1 MTRGTRGAGNRLA
14 AETSPYLRQHA
25 DNPVDWQPWDAS
37 ALEQARSSGKPILL
51 SIGYAACHWCHVMAH
66 ESFEDA
72 ATAAVMNEHFVT
84 IKVDREE
91 RPDLDRIYQLA
102 HQMLSGRGGGW
113 PLTVLLTHDDQRPWF
128 AGTYFPPAPRHGL
141 PAFADLLLRAAQHYR
156 TQQAELREHAG
167 ALVAALAD
175 LNPPPAAD
183 GQALSA
189 APIAACRAQLERS
202 FDSRWGGFGAA
213 PKFPHAPLVQ
223 RLLRDWR
230 ASASAD
236 APDLQALYMASLTL
250 TRMAEGGL
258 FDQLGGGFC
267 RYSVDERWEIPH
279 FEKMLYD
286 NALLL
291 GAYAEAAGAT
301 GEPLFAEIAART
313 AAFMLD
319 ELRAPG
325 GAFYSSLDA
334 DAAGVEG
341 SFYVW
346 QREAVRAA
354 LAPAE
359 YALFAAHHGLEAIP
373 NFEQHEHH
381 LVVAE
386 PLAAIAQR
394 LNVDAATALAM
405 LASARTKL
413 LALRAQRVRPGRDE
427 KLLTSWNALAIRGL
441 ATAAR
446 CLARPDLAQAAGE
459 ALSFLRRQHWR
470 AGRLLATSAG
480 GDARL
485 GAYLDDYAFLA
496 DAILELASVRFDAQ
510 ELAFAVEICD
520 AMLAHFEDAQAG
532 GFWFTADDHEAL
544 VARPKT
550 FGDDALPA
558 GNGVAATLLQR
569 LGALLGEPRYLLAAE
584 RCLRAG
590 WQAIERYPSGHATLL
605 QALEEALAPPDCVIL
620 RGEAQLIEDWRREL
634 ARVYAPRRLVIAI
647 PTGAGGL
654 PPALAAKVAPTDGA
668 LAYVCRGTSCAAP
681 VASLAALVAALDAG

>member
-1 MTRGTRGAGNRLA
+1 MTRATRGAGNRLA

-25 DNPVDWQPWDAS
+25 DNPVDWQPWDAA
-37 ALEQARSSGKPILL
+37 ALAQARSSGKPILL

-66 ESFEDA
+66 ESFEDKA
-72 ATAAVMNEHFVT
+72 IAAVMNEHFT
-84 IKVDREE
+84 NIKVDREE

-102 HQMLSGRGGGW
+102 HQMMSGRGGGW

-141 PAFADLLLRAAQHYR
+141 PAFGDLLLRAAQHYR
-156 TQQAELREHAG
+156 TQQAPLREHAG
-167 ALVAALAD
+167 ALVAALED
-175 LNPPPAAD
+175 LNPPPADAA
-183 GQALSA
+183 GALVH
-189 APIAACRAQLERS
+189 APIAYCRQQLEQS
-202 FDSRWGGFGAA
+202 FDQQWGGFGGA

-230 ASASAD
+230 ASATAKS
-236 APDLQALYMASLTL
+236 PDLQALYMASLTL

-301 GEPLFAEIAART
+301 GEPLFAEVAMRT

-346 QREAVRAA
+346 ERDAVRAA
-354 LAPAE
+354 LAADE
-359 YALFAAHHGLEAIP
+359 YAVFSLHYGLEAAP
-373 NFEQHEHH
+373 NFEHHAHH
-381 LVVAE
+381 LVVATAL
-386 PLAAIAQR
+386 PAVAQQ
-394 LNVDAATALAM
+394 LGIDAAEANGR
-405 LASARTKL
+405 LASARARL
-413 LALRAQRVRPGRDE
+413 LAIRALRERPGRDE

-446 CLARPDLAQAAGE
+446 CLDRDDLARAAGQ
-459 ALSFLRRQHWR
+459 ALDFLRRQHWR
-470 AGRLLATSAG
+470 GGRLLATSAG
-480 GDARL
+480 GEARL
-485 GAYLDDYAFLA
+485 QAYLDDYAFLA
-496 DAILELASVRFDAQ
+496 DAILELASVRFDAR
-510 ELAFAVEICD
+510 ELAFATELAE
-520 AMLAHFEDAQAG
+520 AMLAHFEDRRAG
-532 GFWFTADDHEAL
+532 GFWFTADDHEVL

-550 FGDDALPA
+550 FGDDALPP
-558 GNGVAATLLQR
+558 GNGVAAVMLQR
-569 LGALLGEPRYLLAAE
+569 LGALLGEPRYLEAAE

-590 WQAIERYPSGHATLL
+590 WQALARYPSGHASML
-605 QALEEALAPPDCVIL
+605 QALEEWLEPPQCVIL
-620 RGEAQLIEDWRREL
+620 RGDAELIEEWRRQL
-634 ARVYAPRRLVIAI
+634 ARGYAPRRYVLAIA
-647 PTGAGGL
+647 GSDDGL
-654 PPALAAKVAPTDGA
+654 PPALATKPAPATGA
-668 LAYVCRGTSCAAP
+668 LAYVCRGTTCSEP
-681 VASLAALVAALDAG
+681 VSSLAALVAALDAP

>member
-1 MTRGTRGAGNRLA
+1 MTRADRGAGNRLA

-25 DNPVDWQPWDAS
+25 DNPVDWQPWDAA
-37 ALEQARSSGKPILL
+37 ALDEARTRGKPILL

-72 ATAAVMNEHFVT
+72 ATAAVMNEHFVN

-102 HQMLSGRGGGW
+102 HQMMSGRGGGW

-141 PAFADLLLRAAQHYR
+141 PAFADLLLRASQHYR

-167 ALVAALAD
+167 ALVAALDD
-175 LNPPPAAD
+175 LNPPPAGA
-183 GQALSA
+183 GEALSA
-189 APIAACRAQLERS
+189 APIAFCRKQLEQS
-202 FDSRWGGFGAA
+202 FDSQWGGFGGA

-230 ASASAD
+230 ASAGSD

-250 TRMAEGGL
+250 TRMAEGVL

-301 GEPLFAEIAART
+301 GEPLFAEVATRT

-346 QREAVRAA
+346 EREAVRAA
-354 LAPAE
+354 LTPAE
-359 YALFAAHHGLEAIP
+359 HAVFAPHHGLDRAP
-373 NFEQHEHH
+373 NFEHHAHH
-381 LVVAE
+381 LVVATS
-386 PLAAIAQR
+386 LAAVAQT
-394 LNVDAATALAM
+394 LGIDEAEATAR
-405 LASARTKL
+405 LASARAKL
-413 LALRAQRVRPGRDE
+413 LALRSQRERPGRDE
-427 KLLTSWNALAIRGL
+427 KLLSSWNALAIRGL

-446 CLARPDLAQAAGE
+446 CLARDDLAQAAGE
-459 ALSFLRRQHWR
+459 ALGFLRARHWR
-470 AGRLLATSAG
+470 SGRLLATSAG
-480 GDARL
+480 GEARL
-485 GAYLDDYAFLA
+485 PAYLDDYAFLA
-496 DAILELASVRFDAQ
+496 DAVLELATVRFDAQ
-510 ELAFAVEICD
+510 ELAFAVELAE
-520 AMLAHFEDAQAG
+520 AMLAHFEDAQSG

-550 FGDDALPA
+550 FGDDALPP
-558 GNGVAATLLQR
+558 GNGVAAFMLQR
-569 LGALLGEPRYLLAAE
+569 LGALLGEPRYLEAAE

-590 WQAIERYPSGHATLL
+590 WPALARYPSGHATML
-605 QALEEALAPPDCVIL
+605 QALEESLDPPQCVIL
-620 RGEAQLIEDWRREL
+620 RGEPALVGQWRREL
-634 ARVYAPRRLVIAI
+634 ARGYAPRRFVLAI
-647 PTGAGGL
+647 PAGATGL
-654 PPALAAKVAPTDGA
+654 PPALALKAAPASGA
-668 LAYVCRGTSCAAP
+668 LAYVCRGTTCGAP
-681 VASLAALVAALDAG
+681 LASLAALVAVLER